1 MFRIYMPKLLNLEA
15 APKKRTIQHYDLEK
29 MQMTDYGMNN
39 SLKKE
44 PINLRTTY
52 SIESQYAKLIAYEKS
67 LRGSHPMLNRCL

>member
-1 MFRIYMPKLLNLEA
+1 MRQVFNLEA
-15 APKKRTIQHYDLEK
+15 PAKHRKIQQYDAHI
-29 MQMTDYGMNN
+29 MQMADYGLNN

>member
-1 MFRIYMPKLLNLEA
+1 MRQVFNLEA
-15 APKKRTIQHYDLEK
+15 PPKHRKIQQYDAHI
-29 MQMTDYGMNN
+29 MQMADYGLNN